1 MNDEHRSTPEHPA
14 ESAWSLP
21 PVLLELWGA
30 GQAEVVEELI
40 QLFLTDTA
48 DRIAQLQDAFARR
61 DLDALKRLAHSL
73 KGSSSQMGEDRMA
86 GLARLLEEQLS
97 DAALEQSEPVL
108 ADLIRQ
114 FASSAA
120 CMRAFLRRQGRP

>member
-1 MNDEHRSTPEHPA
+1 M
-14 ESAWSLP
+14 
-21 PVLLELWGA
+21 LLELWGA